1 MGQDRTIAR
10 WVLIGLIAAAAAS
23 LVLLSSADDSG
34 QLTGIVIGVDG
45 DLTEV
50 RSFAVLADGDQRTF
64 VPSPDGDYGFP
75 LGHLREHLRTG
86 EPVYIEFERIDG
98 VLVAMRVS
106 DAD

>member
-1 MGQDRTIAR
+1 MNITITR
-10 WVLIGLIAAAAAS
+10 NPNPAS
-23 LVLLSSADDSG
+23 
-34 QLTGIVIGVDG
+34 
-45 DLTEV
+45 
-50 RSFAVLADGDQRTF
+50 
-64 VPSPDGDYGFP
+64 PPDGDYGFP